1 MMVWHILKRE
11 LFDHINSL
19 RFALTTFVMIV
30 LMVTNAIVHLQKHA
44 DRIQEYS
51 KNVPA
56 SINNLKSQTR
66 LYTLAQK
73 GPGELYKRPSSL
85 AFIADGGDIFLP
97 KLVAND
103 DSWRAAD
110 VESIATLGYPETKQK
125 SKNLRPPA
133 IPLDWAFIITYLLS
147 FIPILFTFDA
157 LSGEREYGTLRLC
170 LANPI
175 SRSVIVVG
183 KFLGTLIA
191 LVLPFTFASLL
202 NITILSTSRWIQFDT
217 ADWARLA
224 LVFLIVCC
232 YICIFIAV
240 GLMVSA
246 RLESRMSLMG
256 LLLIWVT
263 VVVFMPLTLGT
274 LAAKWTAPIQTVQQ
288 FRATKREFIDNIRA
302 ENTRQWVEMKQ
313 QIDPEVELKD
323 EILLPILR
331 FKMEWVNFDRDTRE
345 NLNRAYLMA
354 QMKQVQQAR
363 NVCRL
368 SPAATVQYALES
380 IAATG
385 LTRHLQFVENVR
397 LYMKQF
403 RQFIVETD
411 RTDAESPH
419 LIGIPEGMSKKPIAT
434 ENIPKFEDQLN
445 FRDSFTS
452 ALVDM
457 LLLVL
462 FAGVFLSGACL
473 FFLRAEV

>member
-1 MMVWHILKRE
+1 M
-11 LFDHINSL
+11 
-19 RFALTTFVMIV
+19 
-30 LMVTNAIVHLQKHA
+30 
-44 DRIQEYS
+44 
-51 KNVPA
+51 
-56 SINNLKSQTR
+56 
-66 LYTLAQK
+66 
-73 GPGELYKRPSSL
+73 
-85 AFIADGGDIFLP
+85 
-97 KLVAND
+97 
-103 DSWRAAD
+103 
-110 VESIATLGYPETKQK
+110 
-125 SKNLRPPA
+125 
-133 IPLDWAFIITYLLS
+133 
-147 FIPILFTFDA
+147 
-157 LSGEREYGTLRLC
+157 
-170 LANPI
+170 
-175 SRSVIVVG
+175 VG

-191 LVLPFTFASLL
+191 LILPFTFASLL

-246 RLESRMSLMG
+246 RLESRMSLMV

-288 FRATKREFIDNIRA
+288 FRATKKEFIDNIRA
-302 ENTRQWVEMKQ
+302 ENTRQWVGMKQ